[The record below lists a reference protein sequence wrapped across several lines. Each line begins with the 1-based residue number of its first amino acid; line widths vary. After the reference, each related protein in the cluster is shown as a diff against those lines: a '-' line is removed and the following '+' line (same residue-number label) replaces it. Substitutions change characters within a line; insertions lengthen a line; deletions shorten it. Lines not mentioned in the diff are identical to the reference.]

1 MILMCYKIVRCFKA
15 KVEYLNEFHLE
26 KPYWSKEHNL
36 LSSTPN
42 ILEANEKLPLFRYQR
57 PLELNL
63 LPFILCK
70 NLLTRKLE
78 ILFN

>member
-1 MILMCYKIVRCFKA
+1 MILMCYKILRYFKA

-36 LSSTPN
+36 LNSTPN

-63 LPFILCK
+63 LPLILCK
-70 NLLTRKLE
+70 NLLTRKLD
-78 ILFN
+78 ISFD

>member
-1 MILMCYKIVRCFKA
+1 MILMCCKILRCFKA
-15 KVEYLNEFHLE
+15 KVESLNEFHLE

-36 LSSTPN
+36 LNSTPN

-57 PLELNL
+57 SLELNL

>member
-1 MILMCYKIVRCFKA
+1 MILMCYKMLRYFKA

-36 LSSTPN
+36 LNSTPN

-63 LPFILCK
+63 LPLILCK
-70 NLLTRKLE
+70 NLLTRKLD
-78 ILFN
+78 ISFD